1 MRVFKFYHIEHREF
15 ITLRMV
21 ENEFLV
27 IRITV
32 ITCSRYVVLLGEG
45 GRLDRIH
52 VLVGC

>member
-21 ENEFLV
+21 GNEFLV

-32 ITCSRYVVLLGEG
+32 IMCSRYVVLLREG
-45 GRLDRIH
+45 GK
-52 VLVGC
+52 VG